1 MAILLIFLKCQQ
13 YLCVMG
19 RAKRNQYRHCII
31 SNLSRRPTPDNHNS
45 FWLKF
50 LRGNNTLKIY
60 IRIIIFP
67 LSYIGLLSK
76 YKGAQCFFE
85 SVSTRFNRL
94 HLCLRIMGSDTIIK
108 WRNFGINLLFIFL
121 KVRHGF
127 SLALLDFGTKWSSI
141 FKRFFLTE
149 YQYINIPLHNL
160 NLIE

>member
-1 MAILLIFLKCQQ
+1 MAILLLFLKCQQ

-76 YKGAQCFFE
+76 YKGAHCFL
-85 SVSTRFNRL
+85 SLYLHGLSFNRL
-94 HLCLRIMGSDTIIK
+94 HLCLRIMGSDTIING
-108 WRNFGINLLFIFL
+108 RNFGINLLFIFL

-141 FKRFFLTE
+141 FKRFFFYRVSIYKYPIT
-149 YQYINIPLHNL
+149 
-160 NLIE
+160 